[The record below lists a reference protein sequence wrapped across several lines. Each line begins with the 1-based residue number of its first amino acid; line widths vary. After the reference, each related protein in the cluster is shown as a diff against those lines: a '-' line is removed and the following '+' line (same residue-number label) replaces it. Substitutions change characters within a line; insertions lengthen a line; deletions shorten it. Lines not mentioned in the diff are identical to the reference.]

1 MSALD
6 SKEAEKTAAAA
17 VALARSSSAAEHER
31 LRQDLG
37 SSEFLL
43 RLNST
48 DEYGR
53 LKAEQLRVAGVLKA
67 LADNRSTAAAAT
79 IDALAQSK
87 EFLAEPNRQELLL
100 RTVRDRRPA
109 SPAVAAFLEQQSHP
123 NADNLHLAIDVIV
136 ANGSEPAIAVLERA
150 LSSTNQEPENI
161 TGWMRDPILRH
172 RQDVPLLKA
181 CERLL
186 KGSALS
192 PELKQSLVEVLFDY
206 RPEKWYPP
214 DSDRPSPPQ
223 RSAATPEA
231 RAVLK
236 EIGDW
241 ALQQESLPKDLRA
254 KVQAELAKL
263 K

>member
-6 SKEAEKTAAAA
+6 SKEADKAAAAA
-17 VALARSSSAAEHER
+17 VALARSTVPAEQES
-31 LRQDLG
+31 LRHDLG

-53 LKAEQLRVAGVLKA
+53 LRAEQLRAAGVLKA
-67 LADNRSTAAAAT
+67 LGDNRSAAAAGT
-79 IDALAQSK
+79 IDFLAQDK
-87 EFLAEPNRQELLL
+87 EFLAEPSRQELLL
-100 RTVRDRRPA
+100 RTVRNERPV
-109 SPAVAAFLEQQSHP
+109 SPAVAAFLEQQSQP
-123 NADNLHLAIDVIV
+123 NADNLHLAIDVLA

-150 LSSTNQEPENI
+150 LSATNQEPENK

-172 RQDVPLLKA
+172 RQDVPLLQA

-186 KGSALS
+186 KGHALS
-192 PELKQSLVEVLFDY
+192 PELKQSLVEVLFEY
-206 RPEKWYPP
+206 RPEQWYPP
-214 DSDRPSPPQ
+214 DSDRPRPPQ
-223 RSAATPEA
+223 RSAASPEA
-231 RAVLK
+231 RTVLRQ
-236 EIGDW
+236 IGDW
-241 ALQQESLPKDLRA
+241 ASHQETLPPELRA